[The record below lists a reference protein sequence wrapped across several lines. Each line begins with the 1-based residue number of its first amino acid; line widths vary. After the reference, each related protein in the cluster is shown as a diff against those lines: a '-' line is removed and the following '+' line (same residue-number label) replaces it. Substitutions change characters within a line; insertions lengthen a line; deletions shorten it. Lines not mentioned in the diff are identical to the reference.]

1 MGRWLIVSS
10 QNTIFFA
17 KNMTRNKLDI
27 GKGYFVTL
35 LFLIINPYEQIRDN
49 DPNMDME
56 QRLKNAVVLHCEMKK
71 IRKKEAGCILFTH
84 LDFRGGGA
92 LIELYALERWCKI
105 VTEYD
110 RHILFSDVPLEERM

>member
-10 QNTIFFA
+10 QNTILFA

-27 GKGYFVTL
+27 GKGCFVTL
-35 LFLIINPYEQIRDN
+35 LFLIINPYEQIRDK
-49 DPNMDME
+49 DPNMDMK
-56 QRLKNAVVLHCEMKK
+56 QRLKNAVVLHCEMNK

-92 LIELYALERWCKI
+92 LIELNKKK
-105 VTEYD
+105 
-110 RHILFSDVPLEERM
+110 FQ